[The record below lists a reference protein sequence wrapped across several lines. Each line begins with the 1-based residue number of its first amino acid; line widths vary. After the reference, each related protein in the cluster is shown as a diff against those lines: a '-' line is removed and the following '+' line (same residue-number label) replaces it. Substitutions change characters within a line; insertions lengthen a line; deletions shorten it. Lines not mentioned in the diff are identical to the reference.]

1 LLTAPSGRAQT
12 TQPYLFAAT
21 SNGNT
26 SSSGFVTMLRNGA
39 TGVLTMAPN
48 ASVSFED
55 PCNPTTIDPTGSFL
69 FGICGEGVSMYTLDS
84 TTGILA
90 ETAASPYFASVS
102 NGQTG
107 VTLIS
112 ESTGQ
117 SVYLLKVG
125 S

>member
-1 LLTAPSGRAQT
+1 
-12 TQPYLFAAT
+12 
-21 SNGNT
+21 
-26 SSSGFVTMLRNGA
+26 
-39 TGVLTMAPN
+39 
-48 ASVSFED
+48 VSFED